1 MTSPRKELYI
11 RHLYQFYQIY
21 KFKDCIDLQ
30 GYEGYLKLRY
40 DSFFHYKIKLHN
52 LPHLPTSTIYIPSFL
67 HNGVND
73 MSFWA
78 DRNTFKSYLDTFD
91 VLLTQIKSRAYCG
104 TPEVI
109 QLAHQLE
116 MGASVKSLFP
126 QLPFTVVRS
135 NKKRIFLNHSCLF
148 YPTKPYSPSPVI
160 SGITIKNKS
169 ARIVDFLSFI
179 ERDIEFSL

>member
-1 MTSPRKELYI
+1 
-11 RHLYQFYQIY
+11 
-21 KFKDCIDLQ
+21 
-30 GYEGYLKLRY
+30 
-40 DSFFHYKIKLHN
+40 
-52 LPHLPTSTIYIPSFL
+52 
-67 HNGVND
+67 

-169 ARIVDFLSFI
+169 ARIVDFCLSSREI
-179 ERDIEFSL
+179 SSSLYELCKYYIVVFYRVLFAITRFRFTLLSSTSVN